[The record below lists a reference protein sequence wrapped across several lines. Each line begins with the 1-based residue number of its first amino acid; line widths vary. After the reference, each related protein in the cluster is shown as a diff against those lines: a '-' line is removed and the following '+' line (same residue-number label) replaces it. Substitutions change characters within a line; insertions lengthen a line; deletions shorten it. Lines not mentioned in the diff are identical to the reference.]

1 MPRRF
6 PPSGLSLILALPT
19 AITPAAIPPARPC
32 RACPLT
38 EIGQLSP
45 FTLMNRSLQAFAMV
59 LAVAGQASAQ
69 SDSTAST
76 HRLDATVVIAHRIPL
91 DLRASTAAV
100 SVITRADLARTQAH
114 TLPDALRYIPG
125 FRFTS
130 LDGGGALP
138 VMSARGFFGG
148 GENEY
153 VLLLID
159 GIPVNTTRTT
169 LVEWT
174 TIPAAAIERIEV
186 FRGSGSVL
194 YGDAA
199 IGGVINVITRAPATN
214 ASLAEIGMGER
225 DARDATIQILRKM
238 GEAWGA
244 TGMVS
249 ADEGRTNRAHS
260 FSRRVALSSSVEK
273 TRPAQRARFAIQY
286 DHLRNEDPG
295 PLDAEAFSVAPT
307 RANELFEADE
317 RNRDAAELTGIFDRP
332 LGASRM
338 IRVAARVHGARQG
351 RTRTL
356 LLAPSFG
363 DTQFHHETDQGFW
376 IRAQSDQFGTTT
388 KVVTGVEVSR
398 AGYQS
403 SYRSPETSDEL
414 SSSSGNR
421 LALALYQEGQLELAS
436 RLRASIGARY
446 DRVTPSATLEGRD
459 EDATFGAFSYRLGL
473 NYAYRGGVDDGGNL
487 YLVAS
492 SSFKTPTLDQLYDS
506 RRTPVGEDAFITIS
520 NPSLQPQRADEIE
533 AGVFQRIPMGRSS
546 LELSLSAYLRDLEDE
561 IDFDLA
567 TFRYGNIKRSR
578 HQALELQTLGHLW
591 RDIELRNALTFG
603 RAVFR
608 AGPYQGNQLKNLP
621 RVSTQTA
628 LSVPLPAEL
637 IVTFA
642 HSATSRS
649 WLDDENTAQVL
660 GVHLFD
666 AGLRRVSGPIE
677 ISLRVENLADKR
689 GAGFGFLLFDPA
701 SMQNVPMLY
710 PIGGRTIRFAIK
722 VE

>member
-1 MPRRF
+1 MLM
-6 PPSGLSLILALPT
+6 SC
-19 AITPAAIPPARPC
+19 AA
-32 RACPLT
+32 
-38 EIGQLSP
+38 
-45 FTLMNRSLQAFAMV
+45 
-59 LAVAGQASAQ
+59 QASAQ
-69 SDSTAST
+69 SDSTAAT
-76 HRLDATVVIAHRIPL
+76 HQLDATVVVAHRIPL

-100 SVITRADLARTQAH
+100 SVITRADLDRTQAH
-114 TLPDALRYIPG
+114 TLPDALRFIPG
-125 FRFTS
+125 LRFTS

-138 VMSARGFFGG
+138 VASARGFFGG

-174 TIPAAAIERIEV
+174 SIPAAAIERIEV

-199 IGGVINVITRAPATN
+199 IGGVINVITRAPTTN
-214 ASLAEIGMGER
+214 ASRSELGLGER
-225 DARDATIQILRKM
+225 ESRDAAVQVMRKV

-244 TGMVS
+244 TGMAS
-249 ADEGRTNRAHS
+249 AAEGRSNRAHT
-260 FSRRVALSSSVEK
+260 FSRRIALSSSVEK
-273 TRPAQRARFAIQY
+273 TLPAQRTRLAIQY
-286 DHLRNEDPG
+286 DRLKNEDPG
-295 PLDAEAFSVAPT
+295 PLDAEAFAAEPT
-307 RANELFEADE
+307 RANALFEADE
-317 RNRDAAELTGIFDRP
+317 RTRDAAELVGIFDHP

-338 IRVAARVHGARQG
+338 LHVAARAHGARQG

-356 LLAPSFG
+356 LLTPSFG

-376 IRAQSDQFGTTT
+376 IRAQSDRLATTT
-388 KVVTGVEVSR
+388 KFVTGVEVSH
-398 AGYQS
+398 AGYES
-403 SYRSPETSDEL
+403 SYRSPETGEEL

-421 LALALYQEGQLELAS
+421 LALALYTEGQYELAA
-436 RLRASIGARY
+436 RLRASLGARY
-446 DRVTPSATLEGRD
+446 DRVTPSATLEDRD
-459 EDATFGAFSYRLGL
+459 EDARFSALSGRLGI
-473 NYAYRGGVDDGGNL
+473 NYAYRDGVDDSGNL

-492 SSFKTPTLDQLYDS
+492 TSFKTPTLDQLYDS
-506 RRTPVGEDAFITIS
+506 RRTPVGDDAFITIS
-520 NPSLQPQRADEIE
+520 NPSLEPQRAREIE
-533 AGVFQRIPMGRSS
+533 AGVFQRLPIGRSS
-546 LELSLSAYLRDLEDE
+546 LEVSLSAYLRDLEDE

-578 HQALELQTLGHLW
+578 HEALELLTLGHLW
-591 RDIELRNALTFG
+591 RDIVVRNALTFG

-621 RVSTQTA
+621 RFSTQTA
-628 LSVPLPAEL
+628 LSVPLRPDVIL
-637 IVTFA
+637 TFA

-666 AGLRRVSGPIE
+666 AGLRLVGGPFEGSI
-677 ISLRVENLADKR
+677 RVENLANKR
-689 GAGFGFLLFDPA
+689 GAGFGFLLFDPS

-710 PIGGRTIRFAIK
+710 PVGGRTIRVALK
-722 VE
+722 VEQ

>member
-1 MPRRF
+1 
-6 PPSGLSLILALPT
+6 
-19 AITPAAIPPARPC
+19 
-32 RACPLT
+32 
-38 EIGQLSP
+38 
-45 FTLMNRSLQAFAMV
+45 MNRSLQAFAV
-59 LAVAGQASAQ
+59 LLVVAAPAWAQ
-69 SDSTAST
+69 SDSTAT
-76 HRLDATVVIAHRIPL
+76 HQLDATIVVAHRIPL

-100 SVITRADLARTQAH
+100 SVITRDDLDRTQAH

-125 FRFTS
+125 LRFTS

-169 LVEWT
+169 LAEWT

-199 IGGVINVITRAPATN
+199 IGGVINVITRAPTSN
-214 ASLAEIGMGER
+214 DSRSELGIGER
-225 DARDATIQILRKM
+225 ESRDATIQLSRKL

-244 TGMVS
+244 SGTAS
-249 ADEGRTNRAHS
+249 AAEGRSNRAHT
-260 FSRRVALSSSVEK
+260 FSRRIALSSSLEK
-273 TRPAQRARFAIQY
+273 TLPAQRTRLAIQY

-295 PLDAEAFSVAPT
+295 PLDAEAFSAAPT
-307 RANELFEADE
+307 RANALFEADE
-317 RNRDAAELTGIFDRP
+317 RTRDAAELTGIVDRP

-338 IRVAARVHGARQG
+338 LRLAARVHGARQG

-356 LLAPSFG
+356 LLTPSFG

-376 IRAQSDQFGTTT
+376 IRAQSDRLATRTKLTT
-388 KVVTGVEVSR
+388 GAEVSH
-398 AGYQS
+398 AGYES
-403 SYRSPETSDEL
+403 SYRSPETADEL
-414 SSSSGNR
+414 SSSSGSR
-421 LALALYQEGQLELAS
+421 RALALYTEGHYQLAG
-436 RLRASIGARY
+436 RLRASLGARY
-446 DRVTPSATLEGRD
+446 DRVTPSATIANRD
-459 EDATFGAFSYRLGL
+459 EDATFSALSGRVGL
-473 NYAYRGGVDDGGNL
+473 NHAYRAGAADGGNL

-492 SSFKTPTLDQLYDS
+492 TSFKTPTLDQLYDS
-506 RRTPVGEDAFITIS
+506 RRTPVGENAFITIS
-520 NPSLQPQRADEIE
+520 NPSLEPQRAREIE
-533 AGVFQRIPMGRSS
+533 AGVFQRVPLGRSS
-546 LELSLSAYLRDLEDE
+546 LEISLSAYLRDLEDE

-578 HQALELQTLGHLW
+578 HEALEMQTLGHLW
-591 RDIELRNALTFG
+591 RDIEVRNALTVG

-621 RVSTQTA
+621 RFSTQTA
-628 LSVPLPAEL
+628 LSVPMRAGV

-649 WLDDENTAQVL
+649 WLDDENTAQLL

-666 AGLRRVSGPIE
+666 AGLRLVGGPIE
-677 ISLRVENLADKR
+677 ISFRVENLADKR
-689 GAGFGFLLFDPA
+689 GAGFGFLLFDSG

-710 PIGGRTIRFAIK
+710 PVGGRTIRAALTVK
-722 VE
+722 R

>member
-1 MPRRF
+1 MTRTF
-6 PPSGLSLILALPT
+6 
-19 AITPAAIPPARPC
+19 
-32 RACPLT
+32 
-38 EIGQLSP
+38 
-45 FTLMNRSLQAFAMV
+45 
-59 LAVAGQASAQ
+59 AVAAMLIVCGAQASAQ
-69 SDSTAST
+69 SDSTATT
-76 HRLDATVVIAHRIPL
+76 HQLDATVVVAHRIAT

-100 SVITRADLARTQAH
+100 SVITRADLDRTQAH

-125 FRFTS
+125 LRFTS
-130 LDGGGALP
+130 LDGGGAMP
-138 VMSARGFFGG
+138 VTSARGFFGG

-199 IGGVINVITRAPATN
+199 IGGVINVITRAPTTN
-214 ASLAEIGMGER
+214 ASRSELGLGER
-225 DARDATIQILRKM
+225 DSRDATIQIARKL

-273 TRPAQRARFAIQY
+273 TLPAQRTRFTIQY

-295 PLDAEAFSVAPT
+295 PLDADAFSAEPT

-317 RNRDAAELTGIFDRP
+317 RTRDAAELTGIFDRP

-338 IRVAARVHGARQG
+338 LRVAARVHGARQG

-356 LLAPSFG
+356 LLAPLFG

-376 IRAQSDQFGTTT
+376 IRAQSDRLGNSS
-388 KVVTGVEVSR
+388 KVVTGLEVSH
-398 AGYQS
+398 AAYES
-403 SYRSPETSDEL
+403 SYRSPETGEEL
-414 SSSSGNR
+414 SNSSGNR
-421 LALALYQEGQLELAS
+421 LALALYTEAQRELAA

-446 DRVTPSATLEGRD
+446 DRVTPSATLEDRD
-459 EDATFGAFSYRLGL
+459 EDAKFTALSGRVGI
-473 NYAYRGGVDDGGNL
+473 NYAYRDGDDDDGNL
-487 YLVAS
+487 YLVGATG
-492 SSFKTPTLDQLYDS
+492 FKTPTLDQLYDS
-506 RRTPVGEDAFITIS
+506 RRTPVGDDVFITIS
-520 NPSLQPQRADEIE
+520 NPSLQPQRSYEIE

-546 LELSLSAYLRDLEDE
+546 LEISLSAYRRELKDE

-578 HQALELQTLGHLW
+578 HEAVEVLTLGHLW
-591 RDIELRNALTFG
+591 RDIELRNALTIG
-603 RAVFR
+603 RGVFR
-608 AGPYQGNQLKNLP
+608 SGPYQGYQLKNLP
-621 RVSTQTA
+621 RFSTQTA
-628 LSVPLPAEL
+628 LSVPVQPNVML
-637 IVTFA
+637 TFA
-642 HSATSRS
+642 HSSTSRT
-649 WLDDENTAQVL
+649 WLDDENTTQL
-660 GVHLFD
+660 PGVHLFD
-666 AGLRRVSGPIE
+666 AGLRLVGGPLEFSI
-677 ISLRVENLADKR
+677 RVENLADKR
-689 GAGFGFLLFDPA
+689 GAGFGFLLFDPV

-710 PIGGRTIRFAIK
+710 PVGGRTIRVAIK
-722 VE
+722 VER